1 MRLRLLIRVLLFV
14 CLLTGVSQAQLL
26 GLTPGFPQGSY
37 TSGPLTYDGTS
48 TLALT
53 NAPASQISLDP
64 RSSARA
70 TITNG
75 QLSIQ
80 IQVNSTTGA
89 LIPGTSTPSDVVLNG
104 TVVLNGITYT
114 SPLITGS
121 VSAMGWQSA
130 SFGPGVI
137 SFDIR
142 FTNLAGSLA
151 HYFQGKDLAVTVK
164 LDANP
169 TNKTFNAF
177 TGFPSGSFGAT
188 AQGNFGAIPG
198 SCSGAIGDYVWRDSN
213 GNGLQDPG
221 EVGISGVFISLQ
233 DGSGLE
239 LVGTTTGP
247 NPNISSQ
254 NGYYQFTG
262 LCAGDYTVA
271 VDATSFSSGT
281 EPSPSLVG
289 SDISIDSDPN
299 PEVVSLPTD
308 SSVNETID
316 FGFVPPSVAQIG
328 GIVYLDLN
336 ANGTHDPGEP
346 GLDGVTVSLFNPRS
360 GKTYSTITNPQGIY
374 LFAGDELEPVGG
386 TGTNYPVTVN
396 STTLPPGL
404 TATSPSTGSLTI
416 HLPNNNT
423 QILTANFGYSSGCTG
438 AIGDFVWHDLNH
450 NGIQDAGE
458 PGIDGIELTLTDSHG
473 NMQHASTYSP
483 APGQH
488 GYYQFAGLCADT
500 YTVSLTVPSPFTL
513 SPPFQGGNPATDSN
527 PNPST
532 VTLSTNSSVDETIDF
547 GLSSPCSG
555 TIGDF
560 VWNDLNGNGIQEVGE
575 PGLAG
580 WTVNLHL
587 ASDYSLVGTTT
598 TDANG
603 IYHFYGRCAVPY
615 KVEVVPQA
623 GWVAS
628 PSLQGNNTAIDS
640 NPNPSPVLLPS
651 DGGTDNTIDF
661 GFQQVGSIGILV
673 WNDQN
678 GNGVA
683 DSGEPGL
690 SSVTLTLYDASNNP
704 IGTTT
709 TDSNGNYNFTNL
721 VAGTYTVCVTP
732 STLPVG
738 FVETYD
744 LDGLSTPNCATGTLS
759 AGQNRVDFNFGYQEQ
774 NGSIGIL
781 VWNDQ
786 NGNGVADN
794 GEPGFSNVTLT
805 LSQNNT
811 VVATTTTNGS
821 GNYSFTGLAAGT
833 YTVCVTTGIPSGFV
847 QTYGLS
853 GLTNCATGGLTA
865 GQNRVDF
872 NFGYQEKDASVGIL
886 VWNDQNGNGVADS
899 GEPGLQNV
907 TLTLTQGST
916 TIGTTSTNA
925 SGNYLFSNLA
935 AGTYMICTS
944 NVPAGFVETYDLDG
958 LGTPNC
964 ATFTLTAG
972 QHRVDVNFGYQEKDA
987 SVGIL
992 VWNDQNGNGVADS
1005 GEPGLQ
1011 NVTLTLTQGSTT
1023 IGTTST
1029 NASGNYLFS
1038 NLAAGTYMICTSN
1051 VPAGFVETY
1060 DLDGLGTP
1068 NCATFTLTPGQN
1080 RVDVNFGYQEQDASV
1095 GILVWN
1101 DQNGNGVADSGE
1113 PGLQN
1118 VTLTLTQGSTTIGT
1132 TSTNASGNYLFSNLA
1147 AGTYMICTSNVPAGF
1162 VETYDLDGLGTP
1174 NCATFTLTAGQHRV
1188 DVNFGYQEK
1197 DASVGI
1203 LVWNDQNGNG
1213 VADSGEPGLQNVT
1226 LTLTQGSTT
1235 IGTTSTNASGN
1246 YLFSNLAAGTYMICT
1261 SNVPAGFVET
1271 YDLDGLGTPNCA
1283 TFTLTAGQH
1292 RVDVNFGY
1300 QEKDAS
1306 VGILVWN
1313 DQNGNGVAD
1322 SGEPGLQ
1329 NVTLTL
1335 TQGSTTIGTTSTNA
1349 SGNYL
1354 FSNLA
1359 AGTYMICTSNVPAG
1373 FVETYDLDGLGTPN
1387 CATFTLTAGQH
1398 RVDVN
1403 FGYQQRNGSIGILV
1417 WNDVNANGVQDSG
1430 EAGLSSVMLTL
1441 SQNNVVIATTG
1452 TNGNGNYSFGGLA
1465 AGTYTVCVTSGVPA
1479 GWVETYDLDG
1489 LGTPNCA
1496 TGSLAA
1502 GQNRVDFNFGYRNP
1516 PPVLGSI
1523 GVLVW
1528 NDQNGNGLVDSGEPG
1543 LNNVTLVLSQGST
1556 VLASTVT
1563 NSLGNYL
1570 FPNLPAGTYT
1580 VCVVSSTLPGGF
1592 AETYDLDGLSTPNCA
1607 TGTLAAG
1614 QNRVD
1619 FNFGYQKVCAQPGSN
1634 AANFNGTAIN
1644 TGSYIWFNANLTA
1657 TGVPTA
1663 GTRLYFRNGNISF
1676 TANGV
1681 PYSIPVPNA
1690 VVIFSATATCAT
1702 TTYDAASQTWVTT
1715 VPVSGSDEIFF
1726 AGVAFPV
1733 PTTLTKIGSVTW
1745 DGIFASST
1753 SGLSVN
1759 WKWGA
1764 AVYTNFTTNYNSLGV
1779 KPTHSASCAY
1789 ANSDH
1794 AGTPESYKSY
1804 VTGGATGGGGSNWTG
1819 SWSGTKSVTI
1829 NCNCTT
1835 LTTVTQGGWGAPPHG
1850 GNPGMLL
1857 QTYFNSVYPNGVKIG
1872 GNNTLTFTSAGA
1884 VRGFLPQGGTP
1895 GVLNASATNP
1905 TSSSA
1910 GVFAGQVLALQLNV
1924 DFSSIGVTTMGLGGV
1939 KLTSGPLSGYTV
1951 AQVLALANQVIGGN
1965 TAALPAGMGV
1975 SDLNNV
1981 VDGINNMF
1989 DANPINCGSG
1999 F

>member
-26 GLTPGFPQGSY
+26 GLTPGNPQGQY
-37 TSGPLTYDGTS
+37 ISGPLSYDGTS
-48 TLALT
+48 TFAVT
-53 NAPASQISLDP
+53 NANAGSISLGP
-64 RSSARA
+64 PAAQA
-70 TITNG
+70 TITGG
-75 QLSIQ
+75 QLSIS
-80 IQVNSTTGA
+80 IQVNSATGA
-89 LIPGTSTPSDVVLNG
+89 LIPGTSTPSDLVLNG

-121 VSAMGWQSA
+121 VSALGWQSA
-130 SFGPGVI
+130 SFGGHVT
-137 SFDIR
+137 SFDVR
-142 FTNLAGSLA
+142 FTNIAGSLA
-151 HYFQGKDLAVTVK
+151 PYFHGKDVALLIDLVN
-164 LDANP
+164 NP
-169 TNKTFNAF
+169 TKPTQNAF
-177 TGFPSGSFGAT
+177 TGFPSGPFNAT
-188 AQGNFGAIPG
+188 AQGSFGAIPG
-198 SCSGAIGDYVWRDSN
+198 PCTGAIGDFVWMDNN

-221 EVGISGVFISLQ
+221 EPGINNRTVSLQ

-239 LVGTTTGP
+239 LVGTITGP

-262 LCAGDYTVA
+262 LCAGDYTVV
-271 VDATSFSSGT
+271 VDTSSVSSLA

-316 FGFVPPSVAQIG
+316 FGFVPPTIAQIG

-336 ANGTHDPGEP
+336 GNGTRDPGEP
-346 GLDGVTVSLFNPRS
+346 GLDGIGVMLFNPRS
-360 GKTYSTITNPQGIY
+360 GKTYSTVTNPQGVY
-374 LFAGDELEPVGG
+374 LFAGLELEPVAA
-386 TGTNYPVTVN
+386 TGTNYPITVDT
-396 STTLPPGL
+396 TTLPPGF
-404 TATSPSTGSLTI
+404 TTTTGNTGSLTI

-423 QILTANFGYSSGCTG
+423 QIFNANFGYVSGCTG

-473 NMQHASTYSP
+473 NHRFASTYSP

-560 VWNDLNGNGIQEVGE
+560 VWNDLNGNGIQDVGE

-709 TDSNGNYNFTNL
+709 TDNNGNYNFTNL

-925 SGNYLFSNLA
+925 SGNYLFSGLA

-964 ATFTLTAG
+964 ATFTL
-972 QHRVDVNFGYQEKDA
+972 
-987 SVGIL
+987 
-992 VWNDQNGNGVADS
+992 
-1005 GEPGLQ
+1005 
-1011 NVTLTLTQGSTT
+1011 
-1023 IGTTST
+1023 
-1029 NASGNYLFS
+1029 
-1038 NLAAGTYMICTSN
+1038 AA
-1051 VPAGFVETY
+1051 
-1060 DLDGLGTP
+1060 
-1068 NCATFTLTPGQN
+1068 GQN

-1118 VTLTLTQGSTTIGT
+1118 VTLTLTQGSTTVGT

-1226 LTLTQGSTT
+1226 LTLTQGSNT

-1496 TGSLAA
+1496 TGTLAA

-1690 VVIFSATATCAT
+1690 IVIFSATATCAT

-1733 PTTLTKIGSVTW
+1733 PTTLTKVGSVTW
-1745 DGIFASST
+1745 DGVFASST